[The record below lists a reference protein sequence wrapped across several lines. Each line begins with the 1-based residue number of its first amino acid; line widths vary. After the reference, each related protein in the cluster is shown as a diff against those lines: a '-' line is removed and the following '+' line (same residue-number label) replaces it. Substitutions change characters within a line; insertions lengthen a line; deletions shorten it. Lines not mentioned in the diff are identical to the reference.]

1 MVSLLFW
8 MVSVRSPSGMSTL
21 SSFTLVLSTG
31 SISLVSVSEGGISWA
46 ATDANKHKER
56 AMNRKKYRT
65 TKTLKMTSLGLTK
78 KFTNLRK
85 VIANNL
91 NIENHLRNIGFT
103 ALLIAITLLN
113 SSSTFVAPEFKVD
126 VVVIDAGHGGKD
138 HGTSGKYIK
147 EKELALKIAL
157 KLGSYIE
164 KNVPGV
170 KVIYTRKD
178 DHYLPLDE
186 RADIANKNKAD
197 LFICIHANANPNNQ
211 AFGTE
216 TYVMGLHKDE
226 NNLTVAKR
234 ENSVILL
241 DENYEERYEG
251 FDPNSPESYI
261 LFTLT
266 QSAYQTSSLSFAK
279 KVEDQFRK
287 KVGRV
292 SRGVKQAG
300 FLVLWQTTMP
310 SVLIE
315 TGFLSNSTEE
325 KFLSTDEGQDLIASG
340 IYRAFKEYKTE
351 VESIH

>member
-1 MVSLLFW
+1 MKKTEKYLTVE
-8 MVSVRSPSGMSTL
+8 SVKNCPL
-21 SSFTLVLSTG
+21 
-31 SISLVSVSEGGISWA
+31 A
-46 ATDANKHKER
+46 
-56 AMNRKKYRT
+56 
-65 TKTLKMTSLGLTK
+65 LTK
-78 KFTNLRK
+78 KFTILRK
-85 VIANNL
+85 VIAITQ
-91 NIENHLRNIGFT
+91 NIERPVRNIGFT
-103 ALLIAITLLN
+103 ALMLAITLLN
-113 SSSTFVAPEFKVD
+113 SSSTLPPEFKVD

-138 HGTSGKYIK
+138 HGTSGRIIK
-147 EKELALKIAL
+147 EKDVALKIAL
-157 KLGSYIE
+157 KLGNYIE

-178 DHYLPLDE
+178 DRYLSLDE
-186 RADIANKNKAD
+186 RADLANKHKAD
-197 LFICIHANANPNNQ
+197 LFICIHANANPNNR

-226 NNLTVAKR
+226 GNLSVAKR

-266 QSAYQTSSLSFAK
+266 QSAYQASSLSFAQ
-279 KVEDQFRK
+279 KVEDQFK
-287 KVGRV
+287 KRVGRV

-300 FLVLWQTTMP
+300 FLVLWRTAMP

-315 TGFLSNSTEE
+315 TGFLSNSLEE
-325 KFLSTDEGQDLIASG
+325 KFLATAEGQDLIASG
-340 IYRAFKEYKTE
+340 IYRAFKEYKSE

>member
-1 MVSLLFW
+1 MKKTEKYLTVE
-8 MVSVRSPSGMSTL
+8 SVKNCPL
-21 SSFTLVLSTG
+21 
-31 SISLVSVSEGGISWA
+31 A
-46 ATDANKHKER
+46 
-56 AMNRKKYRT
+56 
-65 TKTLKMTSLGLTK
+65 LTK
-78 KFTNLRK
+78 KFTILRK
-85 VIANNL
+85 VIAITQ
-91 NIENHLRNIGFT
+91 NIERPVRNIGFT
-103 ALLIAITLLN
+103 ALMLAITLLN
-113 SSSTFVAPEFKVD
+113 SSTTLPPEFKVD

-138 HGTSGKYIK
+138 HGTSGRIIK
-147 EKELALKIAL
+147 EKDVALKIAL
-157 KLGSYIE
+157 KLGNYIE

-178 DHYLPLDE
+178 DRYLSLDE
-186 RADIANKNKAD
+186 RADLANKHKAD
-197 LFICIHANANPNNQ
+197 LFICIHANANPNNR

-226 NNLTVAKR
+226 GNLSVAKR

-266 QSAYQTSSLSFAK
+266 QSAYQASSLSFAQ
-279 KVEDQFRK
+279 KVEDQFK
-287 KVGRV
+287 KRVGRV

-300 FLVLWQTTMP
+300 FLVLWRTAMP

-315 TGFLSNSTEE
+315 TGFLSNSPEE
-325 KFLSTDEGQDLIASG
+325 KFLATAEGQDLIASG
-340 IYRAFKEYKTE
+340 IYRAFKEYKSE